1 MPKLYFLLLVCAL
14 TVVPFLVHLILVR
27 LGGWSRAS
35 GNRQKGAVVS
45 GGIGLLPTALLF
57 YLWCGSVEGDPSEA
71 KIWAGIYLFLVYILA
86 SYTYFHLF
94 NMSETARRVRI
105 LMESSRRDV
114 TREDRITDSYT
125 GDKQIEIRI
134 ERLLALKELYKK
146 GDRYVTGRGILVL
159 PARVVARLH
168 CFIFPGE

>member
-1 MPKLYFLLLVCAL
+1 M
-14 TVVPFLVHLILVR
+14 VPFLIHLALVR

-35 GNRQKGAVVS
+35 GNRQKCAVVS
-45 GGIGLLPTALLF
+45 SGIGILPAALLF
-57 YLWCGSVEGDPSEA
+57 YIWCGSVGGDPSQV

-114 TREDRITDSYT
+114 TREDRITNSYT

-134 ERLLALKELYKK
+134 ERLLSLKELHKN
-146 GDRYVTGRGILVL
+146 GSRYVTGRGILVF
-159 PARVVARLH
+159 PARVVSWLH
-168 CFIFPGE
+168 HFIFPDE